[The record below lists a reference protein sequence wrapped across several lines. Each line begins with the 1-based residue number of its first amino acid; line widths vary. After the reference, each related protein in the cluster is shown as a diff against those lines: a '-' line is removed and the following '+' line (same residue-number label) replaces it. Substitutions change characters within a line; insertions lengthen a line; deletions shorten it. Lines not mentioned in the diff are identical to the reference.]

1 MKNGTWRTLGK
12 AVSVISIAALSL
24 GTLAACGD
32 SGKAVDSNAG
42 RVYYLNKKAE
52 EQEKWEALAQAFQDE
67 TGIETQIQLSAT
79 DYDQTLRSEM
89 AKDEAPTM
97 FQADGP
103 SFMHSWLSYAAD
115 MSDSEI
121 YGELTDNY
129 KDRTLKNADG
139 KPVGIPYAVE
149 SYGIIYNKSLL
160 KKYFDASWSSVKSI
174 DKLNNFKALKTVA
187 DKIQEHKDDLGV
199 KGAFASA
206 GMDTSS
212 AFRYNFHLPS
222 VPLFYE
228 YRDDGVDMNSVPE
241 SVKGTY
247 VDYMKNIFDL
257 YLTDSTTPASAISGK
272 TMDDS
277 TSEFAMG
284 EAVFFQDGVWIY
296 SNLQDQGFPDED
308 LGVLPIYMGVDGEE
322 DQGLNQVIS
331 NYWCVNS
338 KSSKK
343 DQEATQKFLEWL
355 VTSDT
360 ARDTISQDMGLVTPF
375 KTFDDEAYQVS
386 NPLVEANR
394 EYQDAGKYDVISV
407 STVSHQWEQDLGSA
421 ELSYAQGQGS
431 WDAVKKVFADNWAS
445 EYKLSFGE

>member
-1 MKNGTWRTLGK
+1 MAANRWNKVIK
-12 AVSVISIAALSL
+12 AVGIASIAALSF
-24 GTLAACGD
+24 GTLSACGN
-32 SGKAVDSNAG
+32 STAQVDSDKG

-103 SFMHSWLSYAAD
+103 SFMYSWLDYAAD
-115 MSDSEI
+115 MSNSKIYSE
-121 YGELTDNY
+121 LSDNY

-160 KKYFDASWSSVKSI
+160 KKYFDSSWSTIKSI
-174 DKLNNFKALKTVA
+174 DDLNNFKALKTAA
-187 DKIQEHKDDLGV
+187 DEIQSHKDDMGV
-199 KGAFASA
+199 NGAFTSA
-206 GMDTSS
+206 GMDTST
-212 AFRYNFHLPS
+212 AFRYDFHLPS

-228 YRDDGVDMNSVPE
+228 YRDNDVDMNSVPE
-241 SVKGTY
+241 SVQGTY
-247 VDYMKNIFDL
+247 VDYMKNIYDL
-257 YLTDSTTPASAISGK
+257 YITDSTVPASAISGK
-272 TMDDS
+272 TMDDA
-277 TSEFAMG
+277 TSEFALG

-338 KSSKK
+338 KSSEK
-343 DQEATQKFLEWL
+343 DQEATQQFLEWL

-360 ARDTISQDMGLVTPF
+360 ARETISQDMGLVTPF
-375 KTFDDEAYQVS
+375 KTFDEDAYTVK

-394 EYQDAGKYDVISV
+394 EYQQAGNYDVVSV
-407 STVSHQWEQDLGSA
+407 STVSHQWEQDLAAA

-431 WDAVKKVFADNWAS
+431 WDDVKKVFTDNWSS
-445 EYKLSFGE
+445 EYKLAFGK

>member
-1 MKNGTWRTLGK
+1 
-12 AVSVISIAALSL
+12 
-24 GTLAACGD
+24 
-32 SGKAVDSNAG
+32 
-42 RVYYLNKKAE
+42 
-52 EQEKWEALAQAFQDE
+52 
-67 TGIETQIQLSAT
+67 
-79 DYDQTLRSEM
+79 
-89 AKDEAPTM
+89 
-97 FQADGP
+97 
-103 SFMHSWLSYAAD
+103 MHSWLSYAAD

-187 DKIQEHKDDLGV
+187 DEIQEHKDDLGV
-199 KGAFASA
+199 KGAFTSA

-308 LGVLPIYMGVDGEE
+308 LGVLPIYMGVDGDE
-322 DQGLNQVIS
+322 DQGLNQVS
-331 NYWCVNS
+331 PTTGAS
-338 KSSKK
+338 TPSPPRRTRRPRRSSWSGSSPPTPPAIPSRRTWAWSRPSRPSTTRRTRS
-343 DQEATQKFLEWL
+343 ATRW
-355 VTSDT
+355 SRPT
-360 ARDTISQDMGLVTPF
+360 A
-375 KTFDDEAYQVS
+375 
-386 NPLVEANR
+386 
-394 EYQDAGKYDVISV
+394 
-407 STVSHQWEQDLGSA
+407 STRMP
-421 ELSYAQGQGS
+421 
-431 WDAVKKVFADNWAS
+431 AS
-445 EYKLSFGE
+445 TM